1 MKTVDTYYNKH
12 IRAAKTASRR
22 LKGLER
28 AEAIYRYFDNETV
41 HPHARHTYQEEMMNR
56 TSDHQFPI
64 DLMQRM
70 AWLTAENEWLK
81 LDNQLKMNS
90 GVSI

>member
-1 MKTVDTYYNKH
+1 MKTIDTYYNKH
-12 IRAAKTASRR
+12 IRAARATSRG

-28 AEAIYRYFDNETV
+28 AEAIYDYFEGKTL
-41 HPHARHTYQEEMMNR
+41 HPHAWYTYQQEMMNR
-56 TSDHQFPI
+56 TSDYQFPI

-70 AWLTAENEWLK
+70 ALLTAENEWLK
-81 LDNQLKMNS
+81 LDNQLNMNS